1 MQPATQPKAPIDKK
15 PRKKK
20 ISASTKLKT
29 SQIMRET
36 PPTTQVAD
44 VQPTE
49 VLVATANTT
58 QSLDT
63 SESAEEQDNQPK
75 TADAKKVQEQNVKKE
90 VMSSG
95 LTSMGDVT
103 SKQLMDE
110 YDKKQSAGVE
120 RFEIPYDTESE
131 IKLMEEPTDFDL
143 HSMHDDE
150 GMLVSGFKA
159 TESTNKES
167 DKADIKDDEDT
178 DDNIID
184 EMTDLNFFAAKPS
197 NPRVPRMETLQSTVP
212 ELIHKPMNKELN
224 ALNTLETQRL
234 LDSVNVF
241 KEAKVEGENV
251 SLEED
256 MALELAEEV
265 KAKAAEEAK
274 IAEEAKENTQGSL
287 NQSFKAPTTTKPIP
301 PVSYALIVHPLKG
314 KSSKEKP
321 LEDEPLF

>member
-36 PPTTQVAD
+36 PPTTQVAN
-44 VQPTE
+44 VQPAE

-63 SESAEEQDNQPK
+63 SESAEEQHNQPK

-120 RFEIPYDTESE
+120 RSESPYDTESE
-131 IKLMEEPTDFDL
+131 IKLVEEPTDFDL

-150 GMLVSGFKA
+150 GMLVFGFKA

-178 DDNIID
+178 DDNLMD
-184 EMTDLNFFAAKPS
+184 EMTDLN
-197 NPRVPRMETLQSTVP
+197 ETLQSTVP
-212 ELIHKPMNKELN
+212 ELVYKPLNKELN

-287 NQSFKAPTTTKPIP
+287 NQSFKAPPTTELIP

-314 KSSKEKP
+314 KASKEKP
-321 LEDEPLF
+321 SEDEPLF